1 MKAGFYCILSLFILT
16 VVGCKDKPDGPDGNQ
31 APEVE
36 ADVFKVVINAVVK
49 KNDDFCVLYTQNG
62 SLEFNEGTWKGVTG
76 MENEQAIEIALP
88 ANVYPTQL
96 RLDLGKGQEQDDMVI
111 KSVKFEYAGK
121 TRELKGAEL
130 GLFFRPDPSK
140 CTFDSS
146 TGVIKALVKDG
157 KKQTPSLYPNEA
169 IMAAELP
176 KLAM

>member
-1 MKAGFYCILSLFILT
+1 MKSGFYCVISFFILT
-16 VVGCKDKPDGPDGNQ
+16 LVGCKDKPDSQTGNET
-31 APEVE
+31 PEAQVNT
-36 ADVFKVVINAVVK
+36 FKVVLNAIVK
-49 KNDDFCVLYTQNG
+49 KNDDFCVLYTENG
-62 SLEFNEGTWKGVTG
+62 SLEFNDGSWKGVTG

-88 ANVYPTQL
+88 PNVYPTQL
-96 RLDLGKGQEQDDMVI
+96 RLDLGKGQEQDDIVL

-146 TGVIKALVKDG
+146 TGLIKALVKDG
-157 KKQTPSLYPNEA
+157 KKQTPSLYPNES